1 MGWKV
6 LAFSK
11 TAFPPKNCHIT
22 SGAGGDT
29 FYDPAFSS
37 CKCLFLRPH
46 TVLYFSSQV
55 WVKPCFGNVTISKEV
70 ATRFFSW
77 HAITIHIHCVIFL
90 EPLFPIADFFSLLA
104 PLLFLNDDKWMI
116 LWEWALSLTLPPSY
130 SLYPTHCLAVNL
142 RVRGHNCF
150 WSPTS
155 SFLRNV
161 RLHAIFLLQ
170 YSLWCYF

>member
-1 MGWKV
+1 M
-6 LAFSK
+6 
-11 TAFPPKNCHIT
+11 I
-22 SGAGGDT
+22 
-29 FYDPAFSS
+29 
-37 CKCLFLRPH
+37 
-46 TVLYFSSQV
+46 
-55 WVKPCFGNVTISKEV
+55 
-70 ATRFFSW
+70 
-77 HAITIHIHCVIFL
+77 
-90 EPLFPIADFFSLLA
+90 PLFHLVNVYFCVPILYCTLA
-104 PLLFLNDDKWMI
+104 PRFGSSHVSEMLQLAQRWARAFFPDMLSLFTFTAWYFWSPYSLSLIFSACLPPSSIYVNDDKWMI

-150 WSPTS
+150 WSTTS

>member
-1 MGWKV
+1 M
-6 LAFSK
+6 
-11 TAFPPKNCHIT
+11 I
-22 SGAGGDT
+22 
-29 FYDPAFSS
+29 PAFSS

-55 WVKPCFGNVTISKEV
+55 WVKPCFGNVTISTEV
-70 ATRFFSW
+70 GTRFFSW

-104 PLLFLNDDKWMI
+104 PLLYLNDDKWMI

-161 RLHAIFLLQ
+161 PLHAIFLLE
-170 YSLWCYF
+170 YSLLGYF

>member
-55 WVKPCFGNVTISKEV
+55 WVKPCFGNVTISTEV
-70 ATRFFSW
+70 GTRFFSW

-104 PLLFLNDDKWMI
+104 PLLYLNDDKWMI

-161 RLHAIFLLQ
+161 PLHAIFLLQ